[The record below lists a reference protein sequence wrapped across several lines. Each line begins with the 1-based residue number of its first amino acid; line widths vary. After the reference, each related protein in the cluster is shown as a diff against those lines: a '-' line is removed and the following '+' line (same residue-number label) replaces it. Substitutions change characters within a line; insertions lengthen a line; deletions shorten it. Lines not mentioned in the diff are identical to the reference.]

1 MRTAALFSVGRN
13 VVGSQS
19 AEECL
24 EKSRLNFT
32 VSKRPLSFMGL
43 DGQNLPFSS
52 KVGIVRDDTD
62 ELMGIA
68 SPSYG
73 IMQYEQGFSCLN
85 ALIRGE
91 SRFVH
96 AGSTR
101 NGARAFVTAQIGGE
115 WLVDGREEE
124 RHVTYLTAKMSH
136 DSSGEFEIFLT
147 FLRQIC
153 TNGMK
158 GMVRGRGFSA
168 RHSKN
173 ILEKTAD
180 VAKVL
185 CLVEE
190 SQSFYQEQMMSLM
203 REQVTSEYIEQF
215 VQTLMPSSEPKVSTR
230 LQNNREAL
238 KGLILRGTGTYG
250 RTKHD
255 ILHGVTEY
263 VDHVMGGR
271 VTKNRKGD
279 STEEEILDEQR
290 WERTVDGV
298 GESLKARTLEL
309 LEA

>member
-1 MRTAALFSVGRN
+1 MRIPALFSVGKE
-13 VVGSQS
+13 VVGSLS
-19 AEECL
+19 AEEAIQ
-24 EKSRLNFT
+24 KSGLDFT
-32 VSKRPLSFMGL
+32 VSKRTLSFMGL
-43 DGQNLPFSS
+43 DGQQIPFNN

-62 ELMGIA
+62 ELLGVA

-85 ALIRGE
+85 ALVRGE
-91 SRFVH
+91 NRFVR
-96 AGSTR
+96 AGATR
-101 NGARAFVTAQIGGE
+101 NGARAFITAQIGGE

-153 TNGMK
+153 SNGMK

-173 ILEKTAD
+173 ILNKTAD

-185 CLVEE
+185 NLIEE
-190 SQSFYQEQMMSLM
+190 SQEIYQEQMKSLM
-203 REQVTSEYIEQF
+203 RDQVDSTYIQSFIE
-215 VQTLMPSSEPKVSTR
+215 TIMPSPDKEISTR
-230 LQNNREAL
+230 LQNNRDAL

-255 ILHGVTEY
+255 IIHGVTEY
-263 VDHVMGGR
+263 VDHVMNGR
-271 VTKNRKGD
+271 ITEKRMGS
-279 STEEEILDEQR
+279 STEEEIVAEQR
-290 WERTVDGV
+290 WERCIEGS
-298 GESLKARTLEL
+298 GEALKARTLEL
-309 LEA
+309 LLN